1 MIIFMSTLYLMI
13 IFDVQPS
20 TRIQSSSRDS
30 SPLSQN
36 SLTWS
41 SHLHLGGAK
50 FVEIPLQ
57 ELDVMDFD
65 FNDAIDLVDV
75 SMNHFNPYPDPSAA
89 DWS

>member
-1 MIIFMSTLYLMI
+1 MNRPYEDSAIF
-13 IFDVQPS
+13 
-20 TRIQSSSRDS
+20 
-30 SPLSQN
+30 
-36 SLTWS
+36 
-41 SHLHLGGAK
+41 GGAK

-65 FNDAIDLVDV
+65 FNDAIDWVDV